1 MDGSGT
7 GIARCA
13 RSLID
18 VRENFV
24 VVEAPFPFGSWDA
37 HCALWKKKEVK
48 VGWETDE
55 SSLVRRVFRR

>member
-18 VRENFV
+18 VRENL
-24 VVEAPFPFGSWDA
+24 VVEAPFPLESWDA

>member
-18 VRENFV
+18 VRENL
-24 VVEAPFPFGSWDA
+24 VVEALFPLDA
-37 HCALWKKKEVK
+37 HCELWKKKDVK
-48 VGWETDE
+48 VGREMDE
-55 SSLVRRVFRR
+55 CSLVGRVFRK

>member
-7 GIARCA
+7 GIARYA

-18 VRENFV
+18 VRENL
-24 VVEAPFPFGSWDA
+24 VVEVPFDT

-48 VGWETDE
+48 VGWETDD
-55 SSLVRRVFRR
+55 SSLVRCVFRR